1 MADEEFQYYSASS
14 SEDFI
19 TNDPNTFDR
28 LTSPDARAKRLEAL
42 RKKIEEQKERDRIAE
57 ENTTSNI
64 GGSSIEITEEDL
76 KQVEYNKYLENIS
89 RKSRDKK
96 QSGIDP
102 RILEAY
108 PELDPNK
115 PGDYIKLKRKT
126 LPLDLALNSPDVVGV
141 VTTTADNTNAVTASE
156 NESTVGEVLTVVDPP
171 VTGVTTSTDNASVG
185 LTTGITPKPSPPK
198 YPEGQTQEELKKMVE
213 DEVESQ
219 IERLK
224 NYYRR
229 GFPTFEITGGNDIPK
244 HDLSEYQLDTESGQG
259 ILFTNTGNAKVLGN
273 ASLELIS
280 NGKKSGGGGFDK
292 DGEAGVVI
300 YAKDGVIH
308 IESVRGTVN
317 IRARKHIQLEAG
329 EDINFIAKRDITMEA
344 GRDMVSDIGVDCTEF
359 VGGSKLIDSGGTMS
373 LHSEK
378 QDIETSCGT
387 DPDVCDFH
395 QEIKTEWDKIDQL
408 NE

>member
-1 MADEEFQYYSASS
+1 MPHT
-14 SEDFI
+14 EDNQGI
-19 TNDPNTFDR
+19 EKRPP
-28 LTSPDARAKRLEAL
+28 LARY
-42 RKKIEEQKERDRIAE
+42 AE
-57 ENTTSNI
+57 
-64 GGSSIEITEEDL
+64 
-76 KQVEYNKYLENIS
+76 
-89 RKSRDKK
+89 
-96 QSGIDP
+96 
-102 RILEAY
+102 
-108 PELDPNK
+108 
-115 PGDYIKLKRKT
+115 
-126 LPLDLALNSPDVVGV
+126 
-141 VTTTADNTNAVTASE
+141 
-156 NESTVGEVLTVVDPP
+156 
-171 VTGVTTSTDNASVG
+171 G
-185 LTTGITPKPSPPK
+185 L
-198 YPEGQTQEELKKMVE
+198 TQEEIKKLVE
-213 DEVESQ
+213 AEVGTQ

-224 NYYRR
+224 DYYRR
-229 GFPTFEITGGNDIPK
+229 GYPTFEVTGGGDLAK
-244 HDLSEYQLDTESGQG
+244 HDLSEYMLDTSSGQG

-317 IRARKHIQLEAG
+317 IRARKNIQLEAG
-329 EDINFIAKRDITMEA
+329 EDINFIATRDITIEA

-387 DPDVCDFH
+387 DPYVCDFH
-395 QEIKTEWDKIDQL
+395 EDIKTEWDKIDQL